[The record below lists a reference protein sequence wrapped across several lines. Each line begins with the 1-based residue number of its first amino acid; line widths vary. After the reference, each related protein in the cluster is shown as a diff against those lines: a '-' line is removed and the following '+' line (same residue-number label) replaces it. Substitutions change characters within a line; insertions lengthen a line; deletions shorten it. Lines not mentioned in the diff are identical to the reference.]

1 MAAELLK
8 QALVDSEKYELQRSY
23 GVKQLGE
30 YEFKDRQ
37 EAYYVELLCNMY
49 DLLRARE
56 RDLLHKE
63 KYETELLKIAIGLLV
78 FSDPATEDAF
88 THINKH
94 NNTLFVATIYYICGY
109 EAIASLLLKRMGDVY
124 LETEAAQQLY
134 ALIRGKDYPADEER
148 IRESFVLKALMKGEN
163 VVLENY
169 KHELSDRKEKF
180 SYNSEREF
188 FDEQMLMFAMNRYAE
203 NNLTS
208 DLSRFDPN
216 TDWSAYIKYSA
227 NEGILSFLPSQR
239 DALEKGLLG
248 FEGAFSLKMP
258 TSAGKS
264 YITELLIYQE
274 LTKDPDSKVLY
285 LAPLRS
291 LSRELGEKFEKIKK
305 FFGYKVAVKYGGV
318 SVTDNLL
325 SDEIQLLVSTP
336 EFFISLEEGI
346 EDLLERYKLI
356 ICDEGQL
363 LDDYSRGINY
373 EMLLTRLRKNKGK
386 RFLFISAIIP
396 NIQDI
401 NEWLGGT
408 DKLIGDS
415 NYRPSSIKLSKAV
428 VNRNDLDLLVY
439 DQDYSSVVYRID
451 RFVDSGGFV
460 FDISKNR
467 DMACASAIQAVNA
480 GSVMLYVSFKRGA
493 RGCEY
498 FSKVILNQ
506 LEQNKYSLNG
516 FSKNNARR
524 NQILQYVGYQCGDD
538 YLLTKCFANG
548 FAYHHAD
555 IPQDL
560 RELLEESIDDGIIQL
575 VVCTSTLAE
584 GVNLPLKT
592 IVLGNVN
599 DPMYVDQGAYL
610 SKATLKNIIGRV
622 GRAGRER
629 YGLVIFPDNKKKF
642 PFSFVQDALKDIGI
656 PEVQGTLF
664 RLVNYLVS
672 TKKVA
677 DVNDLNDL
685 LGDNDLV
692 KAIDMMITKS
702 TNAQNLEELSIDDL
716 ISDSLAFKL
725 GNNQQKEM
733 LKTVFQARYS
743 RLKEQFDAQE
753 YALLQATGFSVM
765 DLNKVYEIIDDSD
778 VEVFSNANYQEWPAF
793 LDYLLDKLYQ
803 LPTVQED
810 LADDSH
816 KYVGDYI
823 NDEGLM
829 KRLCTL
835 WMEGLKYKDIAIKS
849 SSEPLDVDKVIVSII
864 FMQNCICRHV
874 RPMVNY
880 MKVKYNVDNSFL
892 DSFQQM
898 MNMGIATEEQVY
910 MCNHGL
916 RNRLCLHALDD
927 YLQSMGYSL
936 LNLNS
941 IRAFFKER
949 RGEMMDFLLA
959 KGYPV
964 IAIEKLEKWSVKVF

>member
-1 MAAELLK
+1 MSMTTELLR
-8 QALVDSEKYELQRSY
+8 QALVDSEKYELLRSY
-23 GVKQLGE
+23 GVKRLGE
-30 YEFKDRQ
+30 FEFEDRQ
-37 EAYYVELLCNMY
+37 EAYYVELLCKMY

-56 RDLLHKE
+56 RNLQNKE
-63 KYETELLKIAIGLLV
+63 QYEAELLKIAKGLLV
-78 FSDPATEDAF
+78 FSDPATENAF
-88 THINKH
+88 AHINKQ

-148 IRESFVLKALMKGEN
+148 KRESLVLKALVKGEN
-163 VVLENY
+163 AVLDNY
-169 KHELSDRKEKF
+169 IHELSDRKERF
-180 SYNSEREF
+180 SYNSVREF
-188 FDEQMLMFAMNRYAE
+188 FDEQMLMFALNRYAE
-203 NNLTS
+203 NNLAS
-208 DLSRFDPN
+208 DLSQFDPN
-216 TDWSAYIKYSA
+216 TDWSTYIKYST

-239 DALEKGLLG
+239 DALQKGLLS
-248 FEGAFSLKMP
+248 FEGSFSLKMP

-291 LSRELGEKFEKIKK
+291 LSKELGEKFEKIKK
-305 FFGYKVAVKYGGV
+305 FFGYQIAVKYGGG
-318 SVTDNLL
+318 SAADNVL
-325 SDEIQLLVSTP
+325 SDEIQILVSTP

-363 LDDYSRGINY
+363 LDDYSRGVNY
-373 EMLLTRLRKNKGK
+373 EMLLTRLRKNKYK

-408 DKLIGDS
+408 DKFIGDS

-428 VNRNDLDLLVY
+428 VTGNNLDLLVY
-439 DQDYSSVVYRID
+439 DQDYSSTAYRID
-451 RFVDSGGFV
+451 RFVDSSGFV
-460 FDISKNR
+460 FDASKNR
-467 DMACASAIQAVNA
+467 DMACAAAIQAVNA
-480 GSVMLYVSFKRGA
+480 GPVMLYVSFKRGA

-498 FSKVILNQ
+498 FSKTVLNQ
-506 LEQNKYSLNG
+506 LEENGYNLCG
-516 FSKNNARR
+516 FSKNNKRR

-538 YLLTKCFANG
+538 YLLTKCLANG

-555 IPQDL
+555 IPQDF

-575 VVCTSTLAE
+575 VICTSTLAE

-592 IVLGNVN
+592 IVLGNIN
-599 DPMYVDQGAYL
+599 DPMYVGQGACL

-642 PFSFVQDALKDIGI
+642 PFSFVQDALKDVGI

-672 TKKVA
+672 TNKVT
-677 DVNDLNDL
+677 DINDLNDL

-692 KAIDMMITKS
+692 KAVDLMITKS
-702 TNAQNLEELSIDDL
+702 TDAQNLDELSIDNL

-733 LKTVFQARYS
+733 LKTLFQARYS

-753 YALLQATGFSVM
+753 YALLQATGFSVI
-765 DLNKVYEIIDDSD
+765 DLNKANEIIDDSD
-778 VEVFSNANYQEWPAF
+778 VEMFSKANYQEWPVF
-793 LDYLLDKLYQ
+793 LNYLLGKLFQ

-810 LADDSH
+810 LADDTH

-829 KRLCTL
+829 KRICTL
-835 WMEGLKYKDIAIKS
+835 WMEGLTYKQIAIKS
-849 SSEPLDVDKVIVSII
+849 SNAPLDADKVIVSII

-874 RPMVNY
+874 RPIVNY
-880 MKVKYNVDNSFL
+880 MKVKYEVENSFL
-892 DSFQQM
+892 DSFHQM
-898 MNMGIATEEQVY
+898 MNIGIATEKQVY
-910 MCNHGL
+910 MFNQGL
-916 RNRLCLHALDD
+916 RNRLCLHAMED
-927 YLQSMGYSL
+927 YLRSIRYDL

-941 IRAFFKER
+941 ICAFIKER
-949 RGEMMDFLLA
+949 RAEMKLFLLA
-959 KGYPV
+959 KGYPD
-964 IAIEKLEKWSVKVF
+964 IAIERLGKWLVK